1 MHIPWRPVSLSTE
14 GYELFLCFA
23 IYFVA
28 LPFFILIIR
37 AGVSWLTIE
46 DCLFLSTSGD
56 ISYFY
61 NGTALFPHV
70 TIYHINHECSILNIH
85 GLNLIEVGISGY
97 L

>member
-1 MHIPWRPVSLSTE
+1 MHIPWWPVSLFTE

-28 LPFFILIIR
+28 LSFFILIIK
-37 AGVSWLTIE
+37 AGISWLTIE
-46 DCLFLSTSGD
+46 DGLFLSTSGD

-61 NGTALFPHV
+61 NGTALFLHV

-85 GLNLIEVGISGY
+85 GLKSMEVGISGY